1 MNFRITSHA
10 HKRLQSRFGIKNH
23 RAAYVWVADHL
34 KDAEYLGIHVDEN
47 GREARMYG
55 GKGIVIHIG
64 VNDNNVITVYKAR
77 KHLGANLIKEAFA
90 TLKENVQ
97 AALKSNENL
106 REELNEEIEYF
117 RAEYKRTRSAA
128 KRMAYQARINA
139 LQMRLDEL
147 PTESLDLKRDLY
159 KAAEG
164 VAAYV

>member
-1 MNFRITSHA
+1 
-10 HKRLQSRFGIKNH
+10 
-23 RAAYVWVADHL
+23 
-34 KDAEYLGIHVDEN
+34 
-47 GREARMYG
+47 MYG

-64 VNDNNVITVYKAR
+64 VNDNNVITAYKAR

-117 RAEYKRTRSAA
+117 RAEYKRTRSAP

-159 KAAEG
+159 KVCGRSGGICLTQYGSFLLSRLSARSLSAAWRGKRTKTKPKRTRSKGARPSENVG
-164 VAAYV
+164 VAVK